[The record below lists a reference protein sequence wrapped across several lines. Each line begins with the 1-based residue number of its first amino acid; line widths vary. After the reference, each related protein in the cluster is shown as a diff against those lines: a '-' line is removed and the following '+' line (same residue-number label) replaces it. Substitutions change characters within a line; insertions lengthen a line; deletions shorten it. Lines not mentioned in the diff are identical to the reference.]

1 MMEVF
6 LGKIAFTYLLLPLL
20 AMLFAILFLAVAKK
34 NKLLG
39 NKKLIVFFLLS
50 VLIMVFPALA
60 GFVDYYFVPYIYAM
74 SQVIYL
80 VLGYCCLVSFQN
92 FIPEMEKRGFAF
104 EFLLIFLLMSICMA
118 LYALVFN
125 LCSELP
131 LGIWASTCMFPFL
144 FISLFRKA
152 YRAYLQIPLEI
163 YSIWHCGKHTKEPDY
178 MNINSSEL
186 MLVELELY
194 KQENDPVPSYISAK
208 AVESITFGDW
218 FELCITDYNK
228 EYPRSVIAYMDKEH
242 PYGWIF
248 YVKPSFFRRRVYI
261 NPYLSWKDNNV
272 KSKCTI
278 VAKRVQQEADNNQII
293 NTQIEKEN
301 ETENLTIS

>member
-6 LGKIAFTYLLLPLL
+6 LGKIAFTYLLLPLI
-20 AMLFAILFLAVAKK
+20 AMLFAILFVAVAKK

-50 VLIMVFPALA
+50 VLIMILPALA
-60 GFVDYYFVPYIYAM
+60 GFVDYYFVPYIYIL

-80 VLGYCCLVSFQN
+80 GLGYCCLISLQS

-104 EFLLIFLLMSICMA
+104 EFLLIFLLMSVCMA

-131 LGIWASTCMFPFL
+131 LGIWASTCMLPFL

-152 YRAYLQIPLEI
+152 YRTYLQIPLEI
-163 YSIWHCGKHTKEPDY
+163 YNVWYCGEHKNGLDY
-178 MNINSSEL
+178 MDINSSEL

-194 KQENDPVPSYISAK
+194 KQEDDPVPSYISAK
-208 AVESITFGDW
+208 AIESITFGDW
-218 FELCITDYNK
+218 FQLCVTDYNK
-228 EYPRSVIAYMDKEH
+228 EYPRNVIAYDDNGKS
-242 PYGWIF
+242 YGWIF
-248 YVKPSFFRRRVYI
+248 YIKPSFFRSRIYI
-261 NPYLSWKDNNV
+261 DPYLSWKDNHI

-278 VAKRVQQEADNNQII
+278 IAKRVYKEIDSNQIV
-293 NTQIEKEN
+293 NTQIKKEN
-301 ETENLTIS
+301 ETENLTLS